1 MLDVAITAH
10 REYLA
15 AHTPSQKLF
24 LVLKV
29 RPQMQA
35 ADTRPDLAVAF
46 VVDTSGSMRE
56 VVTEPQER
64 TGQSYFAD
72 GKHYE
77 LVRGAKS
84 KLDIVIEALRGIL
97 TDPDTLVDRDRLAL
111 IHFDDRAGVVVP
123 FTEVRDRQKLLS
135 AAEELT
141 RFSGG
146 THMGAGMREAI
157 RLLMREAGSKR
168 MILLSDGQTFDEDL
182 VRSVSEELFQNR
194 IPLTAI
200 GVGDDWN
207 ESLLTEVA
215 DRTQGQVMDVVPD
228 IQNPQPPSIRAS
240 ELPQRILGDI
250 QKAGKEVVTDL
261 TLSVRAVRDVTVDRI
276 TRVYPLQSEVDT
288 AQHPYQLGNAEAGD
302 ETVFVLE
309 FTLPSRPPARM
320 RLAQLGVTYQVP
332 GANYRGELPPQ
343 DVVVEFTQNEALAA
357 QINQEV
363 MRYVQQRNI
372 ERLIKQATME
382 ARTNPAQAQKTME
395 LARSMTVKL
404 GNSVMTQALDRA
416 MGELGS
422 SKTISVGTAK
432 TLRIGSKT
440 QTMKMGD
447 DPSGIP
453 SEEEIRR
460 ITGA

>member
-1 MLDVAITAH
+1 MLDVMATPH

-15 AHTPSQKLF
+15 AHSPQKLF
-24 LVLKV
+24 VVLKV
-29 RPQMQA
+29 RPHLNA
-35 ADTRPDLAVAF
+35 AEARPKLAIAL

-56 VVTEPQER
+56 VVTEPGER
-64 TGQSYFAD
+64 TGQSTFVD
-72 GKHYE
+72 GKEYE
-77 LVRGAKS
+77 LVRGGNT
-84 KLDIVIEALRGIL
+84 KLDIVIESLRGIL
-97 TDPDTLVDRDRLAL
+97 SEPDALADSDRLAL

-123 FTEVRDRQKLLS
+123 FTDARDRRSLVK
-135 AAEELT
+135 AAEEL
-141 RFSGG
+141 RSFSGG

-157 RLLMREAGSKR
+157 TLLKGETGNKR
-168 MILLSDGQTFDEDL
+168 MILLSDGQTFDEEVVL
-182 VRSVSEELFQNR
+182 SVSEDLFQNR

-207 ESLLTEVA
+207 ESLLTKVA

-228 IQNPQPPSIRAS
+228 IQHPQPPSVRAS
-240 ELPQRILGDI
+240 ELPQHILADI
-250 QKAGKEVVTDL
+250 RKAGKEVVTNL
-261 TLSVRAVRDVTVDRI
+261 ILSINLVRDVQLDRI
-276 TRVYPLQSEVDT
+276 TRTYPLQSEVDL
-288 AQHPYQLGNAEAGD
+288 AQTPYLLGNAEAGD
-302 ETVFVLE
+302 DTVFVLE
-309 FTLPSRPPARM
+309 FTLQPRPPARM
-320 RLAQLGVTYQVP
+320 RVAQLGLTYQVP

-357 QINQEV
+357 QMNQEV
-363 MRYVQQRNI
+363 MLYVQQRNI
-372 ERLIKQATME
+372 EQLIRQATM
-382 ARTNPAQAQKTME
+382 AVRTNPVQAQKTME

-416 MGELGS
+416 MDELGS

-440 QTMKMGD
+440 QTLKAGEGT
-447 DPSGIP
+447 PYGIP